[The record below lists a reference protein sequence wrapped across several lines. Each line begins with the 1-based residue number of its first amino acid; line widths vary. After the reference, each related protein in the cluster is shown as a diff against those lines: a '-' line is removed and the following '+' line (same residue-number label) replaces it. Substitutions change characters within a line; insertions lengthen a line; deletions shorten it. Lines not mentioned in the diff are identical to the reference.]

1 MHAPL
6 NKNKDLSNVYK
17 IILATGLWHR
27 FSSIHVNLELN
38 WCKTRRLTDPNPS
51 SLRAIEQGLTGP
63 LSPYTDWVSPSWK
76 TGHGD
81 SKGAPHLWIP
91 IWPALARSP
100 RHPDHSRNHTVCVWL
115 WLWGKA
121 AKAMLAE
128 FIQVNVRSKE
138 NISTAA
144 VRSGH
149 AHRNSLTCATAMPGP
164 HTSVKY
170 LFTPRCVNK
179 FKSQITTAVR

>member
-76 TGHGD
+76 MGHGD

-100 RHPDHSRNHTVCVWL
+100 RHPDHSRNHTVCVCDCE
-115 WLWGKA
+115 GRPPK
-121 AKAMLAE
+121 
-128 FIQVNVRSKE
+128 
-138 NISTAA
+138 
-144 VRSGH
+144 
-149 AHRNSLTCATAMPGP
+149 
-164 HTSVKY
+164 
-170 LFTPRCVNK
+170 RCLPSS
-179 FKSQITTAVR
+179 FKSTYDPRKTSARRLSGPGMLTETAWRVRLLPCPPHSSVRK